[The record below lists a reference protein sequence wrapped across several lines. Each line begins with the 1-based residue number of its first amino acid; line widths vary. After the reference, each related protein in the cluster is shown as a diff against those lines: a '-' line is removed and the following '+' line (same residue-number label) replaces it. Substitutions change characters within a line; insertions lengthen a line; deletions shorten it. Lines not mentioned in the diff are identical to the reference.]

1 LKSHILLFI
10 AKIREVN
17 MQESILIALQVFG
30 TGFVISLFI
39 AVLIKVI
46 LFSIR
51 FVTKKPVK
59 KA

>member
-1 LKSHILLFI
+1 
-10 AKIREVN
+10 
-17 MQESILIALQVFG
+17 MQDSILIPLQVFG

-39 AVLIKVI
+39 AILIKVI

-51 FVTKKPVK
+51 FVSKKTAP

>member
-1 LKSHILLFI
+1 
-10 AKIREVN
+10 
-17 MQESILIALQVFG
+17 MQNSIMIALQVVG

-46 LFSIR
+46 LYSIR
-51 FVTKKPVK
+51 FVSKKTTD

>member
-1 LKSHILLFI
+1 VG
-10 AKIREVN
+10 EDN
-17 MQESILIALQVFG
+17 MQNSILTALQVYG
-30 TGFVISLFI
+30 MGFIISLFI

-51 FVTKKPVK
+51 FSSYKPVK

>member
-1 LKSHILLFI
+1 
-10 AKIREVN
+10 

-30 TGFVISLFI
+30 TGFVISMFI
-39 AVLIKVI
+39 AILIKVI

-51 FVTKKPVK
+51 FATRKSDK

>member
-1 LKSHILLFI
+1 LLFI

>member
-1 LKSHILLFI
+1 
-10 AKIREVN
+10 
-17 MQESILIALQVFG
+17 MQNSILIALQVFG
-30 TGFVISLFI
+30 MGFFISLFI

-51 FVTKKPVK
+51 FVSDKPVK

>member
-1 LKSHILLFI
+1 MH
-10 AKIREVN
+10 N
-17 MQESILIALQVFG
+17 SILIALQVFG

-51 FVTKKPVK
+51 FTSNKPVN